1 MADKFS
7 DPIGRLMGLRY
18 KSHPWHGVHIG
29 SDAPEKVTA
38 YIEVVPTDTVKYE
51 VDKDTGYLK
60 IDRPQRYSNVVP
72 ALYGFIP
79 QTYCGKLVGDY
90 CSEKTGRNGIK
101 GDGDPIDIVVLTE
114 KAIHHGDILVTARPI
129 GGFRMIDKS
138 EADDK
143 IIAVLDNDFVYG
155 GYESLKDVPE
165 NIIIRLKHYFLTYKD
180 IPDEVR
186 NSEITHIY
194 EHDEAIEVIKRSI
207 SDYTQR
213 FENLGKLLS
222 LDD

>member
-29 SDAPEKVTA
+29 HRAPEKVTA
-38 YIEVVPTDTVKYE
+38 FIEVVPTDTVKYE

-60 IDRPQRYSNVVP
+60 IDRPQQYSNVVP

-79 QTYCGKLVGDY
+79 QTYCGRKVGEY
-90 CSEKTGRNGIK
+90 CMAKTGRNAIK

-114 KAIHHGDILVTARPI
+114 KTIHHGDLLVTAKPI
-129 GGFRMIDKS
+129 GGLRMIDGN

-143 IIAVLDNDFVYG
+143 IIAVLNNDFVYG
-155 GYESLKDVPE
+155 DFNSLKDVPE
-165 NIIIRLKHYFLTYKD
+165 NIIHRLRHYFLTYKD
-180 IPDEVR
+180 IPGEARHTVIEAVYDR
-186 NSEITHIY
+186 
-194 EHDEAIEVIKRSI
+194 DEALEVINAAI
-207 SDYTQR
+207 EDYSNR
-213 FENLGKLLS
+213 FDNLGKMLV
-222 LDD
+222 LDN

>member
-29 SDAPEKVTA
+29 DHVPEKVTA
-38 YIEVVPTDTVKYE
+38 FIEVVPTDTVKYE

-60 IDRPQRYSNVVP
+60 IDRPQQYSNVVP

-79 QTYCGKLVGDY
+79 QTYCGKKVAKY
-90 CSEKTGRNGIK
+90 CMEKTGLKSVK
-101 GDGDPIDIVVLTE
+101 GDGDPLDIVVLTE
-114 KAIHHGDILVTARPI
+114 KNIAHGDILVTARPI
-129 GGFRMIDKS
+129 GGFRMIDGN

-143 IIAVLDNDFVYG
+143 IIAVLNNDFVYG
-155 GYESLKDVPE
+155 RFNDLDDVPE
-165 NIIIRLKHYFLTYKD
+165 TIITRLRHYFLTYKD
-180 IPDEVR
+180 LPGEEKKSV
-186 NSEITHIY
+186 ITHVYGRNEAY
-194 EHDEAIEVIKRSI
+194 EVMQCSI
-207 SDYTQR
+207 DDYNSR
-213 FENLGKLLS
+213 FENLGKMMV